1 MSQDIEVLTWLSDFG
16 FNIKDKL
23 SDLQYLQYMEKIQ
36 KIYKRIKELSNEND
50 ESTDEELEDEPQ
62 HTICN
67 CRYDGDD
74 WCLGSIEELFN
85 CFNYPKLVRIIPLF
99 ELLHHLFMTPTYLD
113 NNPNEPLPVLHT
125 TFEYFENLNNDNFWK
140 VSKSLFLINT
150 LFTGKAKI
158 ITTFAIFDY
167 IFQYSL
173 FYIYTTTINTDLVY
187 KLIEQMEDKIK
198 DFINNP
204 LSNSKLEWI
213 SNKFH
218 LEKNIGLIYLESV
231 NRFNLQKQLAQSF

>member
-1 MSQDIEVLTWLSDFG
+1 
-16 FNIKDKL
+16 
-23 SDLQYLQYMEKIQ
+23 
-36 KIYKRIKELSNEND
+36 
-50 ESTDEELEDEPQ
+50 
-62 HTICN
+62 
-67 CRYDGDD
+67 
-74 WCLGSIEELFN
+74 
-85 CFNYPKLVRIIPLF
+85 
-99 ELLHHLFMTPTYLD
+99 MTPTYLD